1 MKKTNKLKITYY
13 VILAV
18 TIVLNILYVVTS
30 FKNGVQPNW
39 TQFLIPY
46 VIILLGLD
54 DAVRKDKKEIE
65 EAKEK

>member
-39 TQFLIPY
+39 TQFMIPY
-46 VIILLGLD
+46 VITLLGLD
-54 DAVRKDKKEIE
+54 EVVRKEKKEIE
-65 EAKEK
+65 AKAE